1 MSTATVCHHDFRLT
15 EKVAAI
21 RYWALEDRGTLPPPP
36 PPPPPPPSA
45 AELAAAA
52 VGRCMPAESPSDP
65 TYTVVH
71 PAAAQPTAGSGSG
84 SCGAGQRGFVGMVTP
99 CTSRKAKFSTVDK
112 SPFAISYLPSVVST
126 LARSREANLDVVFY
140 VGYDAGEQD
149 HSLVQQSTVLAG
161 CVSKGLALCCRG
173 SGVGHRGGA

>member
-1 MSTATVCHHDFRLT
+1 
-15 EKVAAI
+15 
-21 RYWALEDRGTLPPPP
+21 
-36 PPPPPPPSA
+36 
-45 AELAAAA
+45 
-52 VGRCMPAESPSDP
+52 MPAESPSDP

-71 PAAAQPTAGSGSG
+71 PAAAQPTAGGGSG

-140 VGYDAGEQD
+140 VGYDAGEHGHL
-149 HSLVQQSTVLAG
+149 HSRRLFSLG
-161 CVSKGLALCCRG
+161 CVSKSLALCCRG